1 MFRIILTLLL
11 LFSVSCS
18 KNDIDR
24 ADNTPNKGEQNDN
37 NGNDNNDDN
46 TGSNENNPGD
56 ENDKPIEWGDERSYV
71 FDLSSLPEVRM
82 TISMM
87 H

>member
-24 ADNTPNKGEQNDN
+24 ADNTPNKGEQNGN
-37 NGNDNNDDN
+37 NGNNDNDNN
-46 TGSNENNPGD
+46 TGGNENNPGD
-56 ENDKPIEWGDERSYV
+56 DNDKPIEWVMSV
-71 FDLSSLPEVRM
+71 AMSLTSALYQRFA
-82 TISMM
+82 
-87 H
+87 